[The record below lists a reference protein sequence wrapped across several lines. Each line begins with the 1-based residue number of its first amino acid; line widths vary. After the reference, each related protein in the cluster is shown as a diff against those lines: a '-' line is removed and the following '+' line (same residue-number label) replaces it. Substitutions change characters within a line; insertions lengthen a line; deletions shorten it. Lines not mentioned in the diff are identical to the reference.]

1 MSDPAS
7 PRHDPRPSLGP
18 LNRRRARSAAVPA
31 IDALEPRALLSASLA
46 ADGTLLV
53 AGGDGPDQV
62 TLRRSA
68 TDPNLLQ
75 VQEGSTSLFVFL
87 LDRVRAVSIDL
98 GGGDDVLN
106 LDTTPGL
113 VTGFFGGAPGEMD
126 IAVTGGAGVDSL
138 LVFGAPAG
146 GPVHQVITLG
156 PDAGSG
162 AHVSHAGD
170 PDGPAQALK
179 FTGIESAADTSITAS
194 LTVVGN
200 DGVNVVELTGGPLAG
215 GITPTGTVRF
225 HDATPASAAPQNAAA
240 APATDAPAPAAATP
254 ATAAVDPADPA
265 SRREARRL
273 AKQAKL
279 DAKRRAKAAKLE
291 ARRLAR
297 EQKRAE
303 KLARDGAAAPAAAAA
318 APTETL
324 VLDRTHT
331 AVHFANKAAVTLDA
345 RGGNDR
351 FDVNVA
357 GEAPAGVLALTLD
370 GGPGA
375 DWLAARLLPPGVTT
389 DAPNVEATTGVRD
402 FVLSPADGP
411 AGETPVPPIEPP
423 IPGGPPP
430 APAGS
435 AATSSRDR
443 DDGNDASSSP
453 GASASRDTDS
463 SGSTDRDVTHSDDNG
478 EEDDG
483 PSGDANASNDD

>member
-1 MSDPAS
+1 M
-7 PRHDPRPSLGP
+7 
-18 LNRRRARSAAVPA
+18 
-31 IDALEPRALLSASLA
+31 
-46 ADGTLLV
+46 
-53 AGGDGPDQV
+53 
-62 TLRRSA
+62 
-68 TDPNLLQ
+68 
-75 VQEGSTSLFVFL
+75 
-87 LDRVRAVSIDL
+87 
-98 GGGDDVLN
+98 LN

-146 GPVHQVITLG
+146 GPVHQIISLG

-162 AHVSHAGD
+162 AHVSRAGD

-351 FDVNVA
+351 FDVN
-357 GEAPAGVLALTLD
+357 
-370 GGPGA
+370 
-375 DWLAARLLPPGVTT
+375 
-389 DAPNVEATTGVRD
+389 
-402 FVLSPADGP
+402 
-411 AGETPVPPIEPP
+411 
-423 IPGGPPP
+423 
-430 APAGS
+430 
-435 AATSSRDR
+435 
-443 DDGNDASSSP
+443 DASSSP